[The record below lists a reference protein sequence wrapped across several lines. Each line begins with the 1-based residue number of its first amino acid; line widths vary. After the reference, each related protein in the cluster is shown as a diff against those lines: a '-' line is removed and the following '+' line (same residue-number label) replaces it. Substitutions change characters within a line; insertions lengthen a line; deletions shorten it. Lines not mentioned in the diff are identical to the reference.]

1 MKIIQKDIK
10 VYNKICTCG
19 QYFTKLPGCRN
30 HSPSSGETTPSAHYK
45 KLCCS
50 ELLPARMC

>member
-1 MKIIQKDIK
+1 MKIIQKDIT

-19 QYFTKLPGCRN
+19 QYFTELPGCRN

-45 KLCCS
+45 KT
-50 ELLPARMC
+50 LLL